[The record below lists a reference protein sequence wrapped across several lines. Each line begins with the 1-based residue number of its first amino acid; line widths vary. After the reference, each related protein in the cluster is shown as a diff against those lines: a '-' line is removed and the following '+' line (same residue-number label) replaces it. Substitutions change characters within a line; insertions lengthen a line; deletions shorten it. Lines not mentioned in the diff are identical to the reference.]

1 MATRYYRIRAGGQ
14 LYGLVRRRDGASG
27 APVLLSYARD
37 GEWVEDASLYRYWVD
52 PGDSDLVE
60 VDAADANLAAAALGV
75 KLTAKSARVAPVEED
90 APDDLGLS
98 ADARSA
104 LVRGVPPPV
113 HGGESRGCASTR
125 RRPHPRG
132 RLRRL
137 VGLFRGLRHG
147 RELHDPSR

>member
-90 APDDLGLS
+90 AP
-98 ADARSA
+98 
-104 LVRGVPPPV
+104 
-113 HGGESRGCASTR
+113 
-125 RRPHPRG
+125 
-132 RLRRL
+132 
-137 VGLFRGLRHG
+137 
-147 RELHDPSR
+147 